1 MGVLDGEK
9 HAEIVLEHCGGSQTW
24 FYIVHTASSGM
35 GPGIYSLRCC
45 LKEHQLAQITDVLG
59 TAQITDVLGTMLISR
74 MEECR
79 PGLKMVLWHCFT

>member
-1 MGVLDGEK
+1 
-9 HAEIVLEHCGGSQTW
+9 
-24 FYIVHTASSGM
+24 M